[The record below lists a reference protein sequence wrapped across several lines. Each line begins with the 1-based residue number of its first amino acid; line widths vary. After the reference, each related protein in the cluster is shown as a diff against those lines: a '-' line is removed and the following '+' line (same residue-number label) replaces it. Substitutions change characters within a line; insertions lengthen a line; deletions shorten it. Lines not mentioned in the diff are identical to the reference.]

1 MQWSVRINEAYN
13 RLKDPLQRAAYWC
26 ELQGAPVNA
35 HSNTAM
41 PPAFLMQQMEWRE
54 ALDEAHGSDALEALL
69 DETQAAQRAALQEL
83 ERLIDQEGDA
93 QAAVQQVRALMF
105 VDKFAQEV
113 HDRLDR
119 C

>member
-1 MQWSVRINEAYN
+1 
-13 RLKDPLQRAAYWC
+13 
-26 ELQGAPVNA
+26 
-35 HSNTAM
+35 
-41 PPAFLMQQMEWRE
+41 
-54 ALDEAHGSDALEALL
+54 LL

-83 ERLIDQEGDA
+83 ERLIDQVGDA

-105 VDKFAQEV
+105 VDKFVQEV